1 MAEKQILNFEAE
13 TKQILN
19 LMVHSIYTHKEI
31 FLRELIS
38 NASDALDKARFESI
52 TKSDKYTD
60 IDNLRIKIEI
70 DEPNRTLSII
80 DNGIGMTREDVINNI
95 GSIARSGTKAF
106 LEKIQKD
113 KEASKESGIDLIGQF
128 GVGFYSAFMVADNII
143 IETKNVDSE
152 KGVRWESN
160 GDGSYSIEDIDKQDR
175 GTKIILKLKPK
186 DKKLEEDGFVDD
198 DYCNRY
204 TLEGLIHKY
213 SNYVHYPII
222 MDMPIPKKDEKEIQ
236 QYEEKTI
243 NSMVSI
249 WQKSKS
255 DVKPEEYN
263 EFYKEHFH
271 DYADPFEVIH
281 TKAEGTIEYTAL
293 LFIPSKAPFNFL
305 HPDFERGLELY
316 SRNVFIMGKCKD
328 LLPEYLKFVR
338 GLVDS
343 PDFSLNISREILQ
356 HSTQLKR
363 IASNVEKKVLETLE
377 NILKND
383 RKRYQEFFKEFGESI
398 KIGIYSDFSKKDKL
412 SNLLLFQSSETK
424 DEEYTTLA
432 EYKSRMKEGQEFIYY
447 AAAKDKATIEKLP
460 HMEGMKDKGYEV
472 LYFTDRVDE
481 FMVNMMR
488 EFDGTKLHSILQADN
503 NTENKDENKDSS
515 NKDVLNAIKEVLGA
529 DKVAEVRET
538 NRLKESVVCLS
549 NKEDSISFNM
559 AKVLAESG
567 NPMFAMKPE
576 RVLEINTSH
585 DVFKAIEKEYQAN
598 KTSDLFKEYS
608 ELLYDEACILEGLPL
623 EDPKLFASRMS
634 KLMLKL

>member
-52 TKSDKYTD
+52 TKSDKYAGM
-60 IDNLRIKIEI
+60 DNLRIKIEI
-70 DEPNRTLSII
+70 DEQNRILTIK
-80 DNGIGMTREDVINNI
+80 DNGIGMTKEDVIQNI

-106 LEKIQKD
+106 LEKIKQ
-113 KEASKESGIDLIGQF
+113 EAENKKESGIDLIGQF

-143 IETKNVDSE
+143 IETKNVESD
-152 KGVRWESN
+152 KGVKWESS
-160 GDGSYSIEDIDKQDR
+160 GDGSYSIEDIDKADR
-175 GTKIILKLKPK
+175 GTNIILKLKPK
-186 DKKLEEDGFVDD
+186 NENEENEED
-198 DYCNRY
+198 YSNRY
-204 TLEGLIHKY
+204 TLERLIQKY

-243 NSMVSI
+243 NSIISI
-249 WQKSKS
+249 WQKNKS
-255 DVKPEEYN
+255 DVKTEEYN

-271 DYADPFEVIH
+271 DYAEPFDIIH
-281 TKAEGTIEYTAL
+281 TKAEGTLEYTAL

-316 SRNVFIMGKCKD
+316 SRNVFIMDKCKE

-343 PDFSLNISREILQ
+343 QDFSLNISREILQ
-356 HSTQLKR
+356 HTNQLKR
-363 IASNVEKKVLETLE
+363 IASNLEKKILETLE
-377 NILKND
+377 NTLKND
-383 RKRYQEFFKEFGESI
+383 RKKYEEFFKEFGESI
-398 KIGIYSDFSKKDKL
+398 KIGIYSDFTKKEKL
-412 SNLLLFQSSETK
+412 SNLLLFQSSETA
-424 DEEYTTLA
+424 ENEYTTLA
-432 EYKSRMKEGQEFIYY
+432 EYKARMKEGQEFIYY
-447 AAAKDKATIEKLP
+447 AAGKDKSSIEKLP
-460 HMEGMKDKGYEV
+460 HMEGMKDKGFEV

-481 FMVNMMR
+481 FMVGMMR
-488 EFDGTKLHSILQADN
+488 DYEEIKLHSILQADN
-503 NTENKDENKDSS
+503 EKTDKDSS
-515 NKDVLNAIKEVLGA
+515 KEENKEVKDILKAVKEILG
-529 DKVAEVRET
+529 DNKVADVRESD
-538 NRLKESVVCLS
+538 RLKESLVCLV

-559 AKVLAESG
+559 AKVLAETG
-567 NPMFAMKPE
+567 NNMFGMKAE

-585 DVFKAIEKEYQAN
+585 EVFKAMEKEYQTN
-598 KTSDLFKEYS
+598 KKSDLFKEYS
-608 ELLYDEACILEGLPL
+608 ELLYDEACILENLPL
-623 EDPKLFASRMS
+623 EDTKLFASRMS